1 MESFDRIS
9 AAVRDSALG
18 YWLSSAQSIIA
29 AIALLLFITDLCV
42 GSPLGRGA
50 IGSGLATRAM
60 HCMAAVSSD
69 NALEDVEPSTNV
81 KAMAA
86 RDRMIILSFDIIE
99 FITLPH

>member
-1 MESFDRIS
+1 
-9 AAVRDSALG
+9 
-18 YWLSSAQSIIA
+18 
-29 AIALLLFITDLCV
+29 
-42 GSPLGRGA
+42 
-50 IGSGLATRAM
+50 M